1 MRQLLLVLA
10 ACGGGSAAP
19 ALDASGDGGAGEICN
34 GVDDTQ
40 DGVVDEGCPCTPFDV
55 SVPGTIYSPDIVW
68 TGERYFVVTGDVNTI
83 EVAPVTD
90 GMVGPSFLVGVAP
103 TTYSRHDLAWSGT
116 TLAVVL
122 QTASLASELALFEP
136 DGTEIS
142 RQTLPSTPF
151 WLRAMW
157 AGDRFVLTGQSTN
170 NSNTLVFAEYSATGA
185 LLFGPME
192 IPGMYNISYVGP
204 LAISPSHYL
213 VGVATT
219 ARGSAFLI
227 DRATHTGVHR
237 ELDFASQFAQVS
249 TAYAG
254 GTFVV
259 TASGGGGSTF
269 SGGDSLRFFD
279 DAGAAVSFN
288 AMPYTSYASTLTAE
302 GGVFTGV
309 ALLED
314 TSTERQYTALQID
327 SIGDPLAKPIL
338 PLATVS
344 ATGGYTGLDS
354 TSPASRFAFT
364 HGSQNSVRVL
374 QHCW

>member
-1 MRQLLLVLA
+1 MRRLLVLLA

-19 ALDASGDGGAGEICN
+19 LLDASGDSGAGEICN

-55 SVPGTIYSPDIVW
+55 TAPGTVASPDIVW
-68 TGERYFVVTGDVNTI
+68 TGDGYFVVTGDLNTL
-83 EVAPVTD
+83 EVAPVT
-90 GMVGPSFLVGVAP
+90 GGTIGPSFVAGVTPNFA
-103 TTYSRHDLAWSGT
+103 RHDLAWSGT

-122 QTASLASELALFEP
+122 QTASMTSELALFDP
-136 DGTEIS
+136 TGTEIS
-142 RQTLPSTPF
+142 RQTLPATPY
-151 WLRAMW
+151 WHRAMW
-157 AGDRFVLTGQSTN
+157 AGDRFVLTGQSMYNTN
-170 NSNTLVFAEYSATGA
+170 ALVFAEYSATGA

-192 IPGMYNISYVGP
+192 IPGMYNITYVGP

-213 VGVATT
+213 VGVATI
-219 ARGSAFLI
+219 ARSSTFLI

-237 ELDFASQFAQVS
+237 ELGIGSQFSQVS

-259 TASGGGGSTF
+259 TASGGGAGEF
-269 SGGDSLRFFD
+269 AGGDALRFFD
-279 DAGAAVSFN
+279 DAGVPTSFN
-288 AMPYTSYASTLTAE
+288 AMPYTSSVSTLTAE

-314 TSTERQYTALQID
+314 SSTERQYTALQLD

-338 PLATVS
+338 PLAVVS
-344 ATGGYTGLDS
+344 AAGGYTGLDS
-354 TSPASRFAFT
+354 TSPANRFAFM